1 MPLSHLR
8 VLDLTQVRAG
18 PTCTRLLADFGAE
31 VVRIER
37 PGEADRAREAFDA
50 VDLHRGKK
58 SVLLDLAK
66 PEGLDVFLRLVPSS
80 DVVVENFR
88 PGVKHRLGIDY
99 ERLSPL
105 NDRLIYASISGFG
118 QSGPYADRPG
128 YDQIVQGMSGL
139 MSITGT
145 EATGP
150 LRIGIPIGDLL
161 AGYFAAIGILVAL
174 SERERSGRGQWLDTS
189 LLAALTGSLSFQAG
203 KFLNTGEVP
212 PPVGNHHPL
221 TSPMGVYRAR
231 DGHLNLAVGSEVMW
245 RRFCEAIGR
254 PDLVGDSRFETNQG
268 RIDDRPALNAIIEE
282 VFAGA
287 STAEWVER
295 LNTAG
300 VACGPIYNVG
310 QVFGDAQVRQA
321 RLVEEVHHPVHGPMR
336 VLGQPVALHRTP
348 AKVTAPSPLPGQHTR
363 EILAAAGC
371 DAATIGRLLAD
382 GIAAE
387 SRPTG
392 GPLGDRGTA

>member
-31 VVRIER
+31 VIRIER

-58 SVLLDLAK
+58 SILLDLAK
-66 PEGLDVFLRLVPSS
+66 PEGLDVLLRLVPSA
-80 DVVVENFR
+80 DMVVENFR

-105 NDRLIYASISGFG
+105 NERLIYASISGFG

-139 MSITGT
+139 MSVTGT
-145 EATGP
+145 ETSGP

-174 SERERSGRGQWLDTS
+174 AERERSGRGQWLDTS
-189 LLAALTGSLSFQAG
+189 LLTALTGSLSFQAG
-203 KFLNTGEVP
+203 KFLNTGRVP

-254 PDLVGDSRFETNQG
+254 PELVDDVRFATNQA
-268 RIDDRPALNAIIEE
+268 RIDHRPVLNAIIEE

-287 STAEWVER
+287 SAAEWAVR
-295 LNTAG
+295 FTTSARFS
-300 VACGPIYNVG
+300 VIRRCSRHAWSRRSTIRCTG
-310 QVFGDAQVRQA
+310 QCVY
-321 RLVEEVHHPVHGPMR
+321 
-336 VLGQPVALHRTP
+336 
-348 AKVTAPSPLPGQHTR
+348 
-363 EILAAAGC
+363 
-371 DAATIGRLLAD
+371 
-382 GIAAE
+382 
-387 SRPTG
+387 
-392 GPLGDRGTA
+392 

>member
-8 VLDLTQVRAG
+8 VLDFTQVRAG
-18 PTCTRLLADFGAE
+18 PTCTKILADFGAE
-31 VVRIER
+31 VIRIER
-37 PGEADRAREAFDA
+37 PGEPDRAREPFDA
-50 VDLHRGKK
+50 VDLQRGKK
-58 SVLLDLAK
+58 SIVLDLGRPA
-66 PEGLDVFLRLVPSS
+66 GLEVVHRLAGLA

-105 NDRLIYASISGFG
+105 NPRLIYASISGFG

-139 MSITGT
+139 MSLTGT

-161 AGYFAAIGILVAL
+161 AGYFAAMGILVAL
-174 SERERSGRGQWLDTS
+174 AERERSGRGQWLDTS

-203 KFLNTGEVP
+203 KFLNTGKVP

-221 TSPMGVYRAR
+221 TSPMGVYRTA

-245 RRFCEAIGR
+245 RRFADAVDR
-254 PDLVGDSRFETNQG
+254 PELAEDPRFATNQL
-268 RIDDRPALNAIIEE
+268 RIDNRPALNGVIEE
-282 VFAGA
+282 VLAGA
-287 STAEWVER
+287 PTTAWVER
-295 LNTAG
+295 LNAAG

-310 QVFGDAQVRQA
+310 QIFADAQIQQA
-321 RLVEEVHHPVHGPMR
+321 RLVEEVQHPVHGPVR
-336 VLGQPVALHRTP
+336 VLGMPVVLHRTP

-363 EILAAAGC
+363 DVLRLAGC
-371 DAATIGRLLAD
+371 DAAAIERLLAD
-382 GIAAE
+382 GTAAE
-387 SRPTG
+387 
-392 GPLGDRGTA
+392 TALP

>member
-8 VLDLTQVRAG
+8 VLDLTQVRSG

-31 VVRIER
+31 VIRIER
-37 PGEADRAREAFDA
+37 PGEAERAREAFDA

-58 SVLLDLAK
+58 SILLDLAR
-66 PEGLDVFLRLVPSS
+66 PDGHEVLCRLVPSA

-99 ERLSPL
+99 ERLSAL
-105 NDRLIYASISGFG
+105 NPRLIYASISGFG
-118 QSGPYADRPG
+118 QAGPYGDRPG

-139 MSITGT
+139 MSLTGT

-161 AGYFAAIGILVAL
+161 AGYFAALGILVAL
-174 SERERSGRGQWLDTS
+174 VERERSGRGQWLDTS
-189 LLAALTGSLSFQAG
+189 LLAALAGSLSFQAG
-203 KFLNTGEVP
+203 KFLNTGKIP

-245 RRFCEAIGR
+245 RRFCAAIGR
-254 PDLVGDSRFETNQG
+254 SDLAEDPRFATNQG
-268 RIDDRPALNAIIEE
+268 RIDHRPALNALIEE
-282 VFAGA
+282 VFADG

-295 LNTAG
+295 LNAAG
-300 VACGPIYNVG
+300 VACGPIYDVG
-310 QVFGDAQVRQA
+310 QVFADPQVQA
-321 RLVEEVHHPVHGPMR
+321 LHLVEDVQHPVHGPMR
-336 VLGQPVALHRTP
+336 LLGQPVTLHRTP
-348 AKVTAPSPLPGQHTR
+348 ARVTAPSPLPGQHTR
-363 EILAAAGC
+363 AVLATAGY
-371 DAATIGRLLAD
+371 DAPAIERLLQS
-382 GIAAE
+382 GVAAE
-387 SRPTG
+387 SRP
-392 GPLGDRGTA
+392 

>member
-8 VLDLTQVRAG
+8 VLDLTQVRSG

-31 VVRIER
+31 VIRVER
-37 PGEADRAREAFDA
+37 PGEADRVREAFDA

-58 SVLLDLAK
+58 SILLDLAK
-66 PEGLDVFLRLVPSS
+66 PEGLDVFLRLVPGT

-88 PGVKHRLGIDY
+88 PRVKHRLGIDY
-99 ERLSPL
+99 ERLSAL
-105 NDRLIYASISGFG
+105 NPRLIYASISGFG
-118 QSGPYADRPG
+118 QSGPYGDRPG

-161 AGYFAAIGILVAL
+161 AGYFAGIGILVAL
-174 SERERSGRGQWLDTS
+174 VERERSGRGQWLDTS
-189 LLAALTGSLSFQAG
+189 LLAALAGSLSFQAG
-203 KFLNTGEVP
+203 TFLNTGRVP

-254 PDLVGDSRFETNQG
+254 PALADDPRFATNQG
-268 RIDDRPALNAIIEE
+268 RIDRRPALNAIIEE
-282 VFAGA
+282 VLADA
-287 STAEWVER
+287 SSTEWVER
-295 LNTAG
+295 LNRAG
-300 VACGPIYNVG
+300 VACGPIYDLG
-310 QVFGDAQVRQA
+310 QVFADPQVQQL
-321 RLVEEVHHPVHGPMR
+321 RLVEDLVHPLHGPMR

-363 EILAAAGC
+363 EVLSLAGLDPAAVAALLAA
-371 DAATIGRLLAD
+371 

-387 SRPTG
+387 ARPAE
-392 GPLGDRGTA
+392 PRSDE

>member
-18 PTCTRLLADFGAE
+18 PTCTKILADFGAE
-31 VVRIER
+31 VIRIER
-37 PGEADRAREAFDA
+37 PGEPDRAREPFDA
-50 VDLHRGKK
+50 VDLQRGKK
-58 SVLLDLAK
+58 SILLDLGK
-66 PEGLDVFLRLVPSS
+66 PAGLEVLHRLVPSA

-99 ERLSPL
+99 DRLSRL
-105 NDRLIYASISGFG
+105 NPRLIYASISGFG

-139 MSITGT
+139 MSVTGT
-145 EATGP
+145 DTTGP

-161 AGYFAAIGILVAL
+161 AGYFAAMGILVAL
-174 SERERSGRGQWLDTS
+174 AERERSGRGQWLDTS
-189 LLAALTGSLSFQAG
+189 LLAALAGSLSFQAG
-203 KFLNTGEVP
+203 KYLNTGKVP

-245 RRFCEAIGR
+245 RRFCEAIEH
-254 PDLVGDSRFETNQG
+254 PELAAEPRFATNQA
-268 RIDDRPALNAIIEE
+268 RIDNRPALNAVIEAI
-282 VFAGA
+282 FAGA

-295 LNTAG
+295 LNAAG
-300 VACGPIYNVG
+300 VACGPIYDVG
-310 QVFGDAQVRQA
+310 QVFADPQVA
-321 RLVEEVHHPVHGPMR
+321 ELRLVREVRHPVHGPVR
-336 VLGQPVALHRTP
+336 VLGLPVSLHRTP

-363 EILAAAGC
+363 EVLGTAGYAAA
-371 DAATIGRLLAD
+371 AIERLLAE
-382 GIAAE
+382 GVAAE
-387 SRPTG
+387 T
-392 GPLGDRGTA
+392 PLP

>member
-1 MPLSHLR
+1 VPLSHLR

-31 VVRIER
+31 VIRVDR
-37 PGEADRAREAFDA
+37 PGEADRVREAFDA

-58 SVLLDLAK
+58 SILLDLAK
-66 PEGLDVFLRLVPSS
+66 PEGLDVFLRLVPGT

-88 PGVKHRLGIDY
+88 PRVKHRLGIDY
-99 ERLSPL
+99 ERLSAL
-105 NDRLIYASISGFG
+105 NPRLIYASISGFG
-118 QSGPYADRPG
+118 QSGPYGDRPG

-161 AGYFAAIGILVAL
+161 AGYFAGIGILVAL
-174 SERERSGRGQWLDTS
+174 VERERSGRGQWLDTS
-189 LLAALTGSLSFQAG
+189 LLAALAGSLSFQAG
-203 KFLNTGEVP
+203 TFLNTGRVP

-254 PDLVGDSRFETNQG
+254 PALADDPRFATNQG
-268 RIDDRPALNAIIEE
+268 RIDRRPALNAIIEE
-282 VFAGA
+282 VLADA
-287 STAEWVER
+287 SSTEWVER
-295 LNTAG
+295 LNRAG
-300 VACGPIYNVG
+300 VACGPIYDLG
-310 QVFGDAQVRQA
+310 QVFADPQVQQL
-321 RLVEEVHHPVHGPMR
+321 RLVEDLVHPLHGPMR

-363 EILAAAGC
+363 EVLSLAGLDPAAVAGLLAA
-371 DAATIGRLLAD
+371 

-387 SRPTG
+387 ARPAE
-392 GPLGDRGTA
+392 PRSDE

>member
-8 VLDLTQVRAG
+8 VLDLTQVRSG

-31 VVRIER
+31 VIRVER
-37 PGEADRAREAFDA
+37 PGEVDRAREAFDA

-58 SVLLDLAK
+58 SILLDLAK
-66 PEGLDVFLRLVPSS
+66 PEGLDVFLRLVPGA

-88 PGVKHRLGIDY
+88 PRVKHRLGIDY
-99 ERLSPL
+99 ERLSAL
-105 NDRLIYASISGFG
+105 NPRLIYASISGFG
-118 QSGPYADRPG
+118 QSGPYGDRPG

-145 EATGP
+145 EVTGP
-150 LRIGIPIGDLL
+150 LRIGVPIGDLL
-161 AGYFAAIGILVAL
+161 AGYFAGIGILVAL
-174 SERERSGRGQWLDTS
+174 VERERSGRGQWLDTS
-189 LLAALTGSLSFQAG
+189 LLAALAGSLSFQAG
-203 KFLNTGEVP
+203 RFLNTGRVP

-254 PDLVGDSRFETNQG
+254 PALAEDPRFASNQG
-268 RIDDRPALNAIIEE
+268 RIDHRPALNAILEE
-282 VFAGA
+282 VLGQA
-287 STAEWVER
+287 STTEWVER
-295 LNTAG
+295 LNRAG
-300 VACGPIYNVG
+300 VACGPIYDLG
-310 QVFGDAQVRQA
+310 QVFADPQVQQL
-321 RLVEEVHHPVHGPMR
+321 RLVEDVLHPLHGPMR

-363 EILAAAGC
+363 EVLSLAGLDPVAAEGLLAA
-371 DAATIGRLLAD
+371 
-382 GIAAE
+382 GIAGEARPAE
-387 SRPTG
+387 PRP
-392 GPLGDRGTA
+392 DE

>member
-1 MPLSHLR
+1 VPLSHPR
-8 VLDLTQVRAG
+8 VLDLTQVRSG

-31 VVRIER
+31 VIRVER

-58 SVLLDLAK
+58 SILLDLAK
-66 PEGLDVFLRLVPSS
+66 PEGLDVFLRLVPGA

-88 PGVKHRLGIDY
+88 PRVKHRLGIDY
-99 ERLSPL
+99 ERLSAL
-105 NDRLIYASISGFG
+105 NPRLIYASISGFG
-118 QSGPYADRPG
+118 QSGPYGDRPG

-145 EATGP
+145 EVTGP
-150 LRIGIPIGDLL
+150 LRIGVPIGDLL
-161 AGYFAAIGILVAL
+161 TGYFAGIGILVAL
-174 SERERSGRGQWLDTS
+174 VERERSGRGQWLDTS
-189 LLAALTGSLSFQAG
+189 LLAALAGSLSFQAG
-203 KFLNTGEVP
+203 RFLNTGRVP

-254 PDLVGDSRFETNQG
+254 PALAEDPRFATNQG
-268 RIDDRPALNAIIEE
+268 RIDHRPALNTILEE
-282 VFAGA
+282 VLGQA
-287 STAEWVER
+287 STTEWVER
-295 LNTAG
+295 LNRAG
-300 VACGPIYNVG
+300 VACGPIYDLG
-310 QVFGDAQVRQA
+310 QVFADPQVQQL
-321 RLVEEVHHPVHGPMR
+321 RLVEDVLHPLHGPMR

-363 EILAAAGC
+363 EVLSLAGLDPAAAEGLLAA
-371 DAATIGRLLAD
+371 
-382 GIAAE
+382 GIAGEARPAE
-387 SRPTG
+387 PRP
-392 GPLGDRGTA
+392 DE

>member
-1 MPLSHLR
+1 VPLSHLR

-31 VVRIER
+31 VIRVDR
-37 PGEADRAREAFDA
+37 PGEADRVREAFDA

-58 SVLLDLAK
+58 SILLDLAK
-66 PEGLDVFLRLVPSS
+66 PEGLDVFLRLVPGT

-88 PGVKHRLGIDY
+88 PRVKHRLGIDY
-99 ERLSPL
+99 ERLSAL
-105 NDRLIYASISGFG
+105 NPRLIYASISGFG
-118 QSGPYADRPG
+118 QSGPYGDRPG

-161 AGYFAAIGILVAL
+161 AGYFAGIGILVAL
-174 SERERSGRGQWLDTS
+174 VERERSGRGQWLDTS
-189 LLAALTGSLSFQAG
+189 LLAALAGSLSFQAG
-203 KFLNTGEVP
+203 TFLNTGRVP

-221 TSPMGVYRAR
+221 SSPMGVYRAR

-254 PDLVGDSRFETNQG
+254 PALADDPRFATNQG
-268 RIDDRPALNAIIEE
+268 RIDRRPALNAIIEE
-282 VFAGA
+282 VLADA
-287 STAEWVER
+287 SSTEWVER
-295 LNTAG
+295 LNRAG
-300 VACGPIYNVG
+300 VACGPIYDLG
-310 QVFGDAQVRQA
+310 QVFADPQVQQL
-321 RLVEEVHHPVHGPMR
+321 RLVEDLVHPLHGPMR

-363 EILAAAGC
+363 EVLSLAGLDPAAVAGLLAA
-371 DAATIGRLLAD
+371 

-387 SRPTG
+387 ARPAE
-392 GPLGDRGTA
+392 PRSEE

>member
-18 PTCTRLLADFGAE
+18 PTCTKILADFGAE
-31 VVRIER
+31 VIRIER
-37 PGEADRAREAFDA
+37 PGEPDRAREPFDA
-50 VDLHRGKK
+50 VDLQRGKK
-58 SVLLDLAK
+58 SILLDLGK
-66 PEGLDVFLRLVPSS
+66 PAGLEVLHRLVPSA

-99 ERLSPL
+99 DRLSRL
-105 NDRLIYASISGFG
+105 NPRLIYASISGFG

-139 MSITGT
+139 MSVTGT
-145 EATGP
+145 DTTGP

-161 AGYFAAIGILVAL
+161 AGYFAAMGILVAL
-174 SERERSGRGQWLDTS
+174 AERERSGRGQWLDTS
-189 LLAALTGSLSFQAG
+189 LLAALAGSLSFQAG
-203 KFLNTGEVP
+203 KYLNTGKVP

-245 RRFCEAIGR
+245 RRFCEAIEH
-254 PDLVGDSRFETNQG
+254 PELAADPRFASNQA
-268 RIDDRPALNAIIEE
+268 RIDNRPALNAVIEAI
-282 VFAGA
+282 FAGA

-295 LNTAG
+295 LNAAG
-300 VACGPIYNVG
+300 VACGPIYDVG
-310 QVFGDAQVRQA
+310 QVFADPQVA
-321 RLVEEVHHPVHGPMR
+321 ELRLVREVRHPVHGPVR
-336 VLGQPVALHRTP
+336 VLGLPVSLHRTP

-363 EILAAAGC
+363 EVLGTAGYAAA
-371 DAATIGRLLAD
+371 AIERLLAE
-382 GIAAE
+382 GVAAE
-387 SRPTG
+387 T
-392 GPLGDRGTA
+392 PLP

>member
-18 PTCTRLLADFGAE
+18 PTCTKILADFGAE
-31 VVRIER
+31 VIRIER
-37 PGEADRAREAFDA
+37 PGEPDRAREPFDA
-50 VDLHRGKK
+50 VDLQRGKK
-58 SVLLDLAK
+58 SVLLDLGK
-66 PEGLDVFLRLVPSS
+66 PAGLEVLHRLVPSA

-99 ERLSPL
+99 DRLSRL
-105 NDRLIYASISGFG
+105 NPRLIYASISGFG

-145 EATGP
+145 DTTGP

-161 AGYFAAIGILVAL
+161 AGYFAALGILVAL
-174 SERERSGRGQWLDTS
+174 AERERSGRGQWLDTS

-203 KFLNTGEVP
+203 KYLNTGKIP

-221 TSPMGVYRAR
+221 TSPMGVYRAG

-245 RRFCEAIGR
+245 RRFCEAIGH
-254 PDLVGDSRFETNQG
+254 PELAVDPRFATNKA
-268 RIDDRPALNAIIEE
+268 RIDNRPALNAVIEE
-282 VFAGA
+282 IFAGA
-287 STAEWVER
+287 PAAEWVER
-295 LNTAG
+295 LNAAG
-300 VACGPIYNVG
+300 VACGPIYDVG
-310 QVFGDAQVRQA
+310 QVFADPQV
-321 RLVEEVHHPVHGPMR
+321 VELGLAHEVRHPVHGPVR
-336 VLGQPVALHRTP
+336 VLGLPIFLHRTP

-363 EILAAAGC
+363 EVLRAAGYDVAAAE
-371 DAATIGRLLAD
+371 RLLAE
-382 GIAAE
+382 GVAAE
-387 SRPTG
+387 TPH
-392 GPLGDRGTA
+392 A

>member
-18 PTCTRLLADFGAE
+18 PTCTRLLADFGGE
-31 VVRIER
+31 VIRIER
-37 PGEADRAREAFDA
+37 PGEPDRAREAFDA

-58 SVLLDLAK
+58 SILLDLAK
-66 PEGLDVFLRLVPSS
+66 PEGLDVFLRLVPTA

-88 PGVKHRLGIDY
+88 PGVKLRLGIDY
-99 ERLSPL
+99 ERLSAL
-105 NDRLIYASISGFG
+105 NERLIYASISGFG

-145 EATGP
+145 ETTGP

-174 SERERSGRGQWLDTS
+174 AERERSGRGQWIDTS

-203 KFLNTGEVP
+203 KFLNTGAVP

-231 DGHLNLAVGSEVMW
+231 DGYLNLAVGSEVMW
-245 RRFCEAIGR
+245 HRFCEAIGC
-254 PDLVGDSRFETNQG
+254 PDLAGDPRFATNRG
-268 RIDDRPALNAIIEE
+268 RIDHRPALNAIIED
-282 VFAGA
+282 VFAGS
-287 STAEWVER
+287 STAAWVER
-295 LNTAG
+295 LNAAG
-300 VACGPIYNVG
+300 VACGPIYDIA
-310 QVFGDAQVRQA
+310 QVFTDPQVQQA
-321 RLVEEVHHPVHGPMR
+321 RLVDEVHHPVHGPMR

-363 EILAAAGC
+363 EVLAAAGC
-371 DAATIGRLLAD
+371 DATTIERLLAA
-382 GIAAE
+382 GVAAE
-387 SRPTG
+387 GREVRTN
-392 GPLGDRGTA
+392 R

>member
-1 MPLSHLR
+1 VPLSHLR

-31 VVRIER
+31 VIRVDR
-37 PGEADRAREAFDA
+37 PGEADRVREAFDA

-58 SVLLDLAK
+58 SILLDLAK
-66 PEGLDVFLRLVPSS
+66 PEGLDVFLRLVPGT

-88 PGVKHRLGIDY
+88 PRVKHRLRIDY
-99 ERLSPL
+99 ERLSAL
-105 NDRLIYASISGFG
+105 NPRLIYASISGFG
-118 QSGPYADRPG
+118 QSGPYGDRPG

-145 EATGP
+145 EVTGP

-161 AGYFAAIGILVAL
+161 AGYFAGIGILVAL
-174 SERERSGRGQWLDTS
+174 VERERSGRGQWLDTS
-189 LLAALTGSLSFQAG
+189 LLAALAGSLSFQAG
-203 KFLNTGEVP
+203 TFLNTGRVP

-221 TSPMGVYRAR
+221 SSPMGVYRAR

-254 PDLVGDSRFETNQG
+254 PALADDPRFATNQG
-268 RIDDRPALNAIIEE
+268 RIDRRPALNAIIEE
-282 VFAGA
+282 VLADA
-287 STAEWVER
+287 SSTEWVER
-295 LNTAG
+295 LNRAG
-300 VACGPIYNVG
+300 VACGPIYDLG
-310 QVFGDAQVRQA
+310 QVFADPQVQQL
-321 RLVEEVHHPVHGPMR
+321 RLVEDLVHPLHGPMR

-363 EILAAAGC
+363 EVLSLAGLDPAAVAGLLAA
-371 DAATIGRLLAD
+371 

-387 SRPTG
+387 ARPAE
-392 GPLGDRGTA
+392 PRSDE

>member
-18 PTCTRLLADFGAE
+18 PTCTKILADFGAE
-31 VVRIER
+31 VIRIER
-37 PGEADRAREAFDA
+37 PGEPDRAREAFDA
-50 VDLHRGKK
+50 VDLQRGKK
-58 SVLLDLAK
+58 SILLDLGK
-66 PEGLDVFLRLVPSS
+66 PAGLEVLHRLVPSA

-99 ERLSPL
+99 DRLSRL
-105 NDRLIYASISGFG
+105 NPRLIYASISGFG

-139 MSITGT
+139 MSVTGT
-145 EATGP
+145 DTTGP

-161 AGYFAAIGILVAL
+161 AGYFAAMGILVAL
-174 SERERSGRGQWLDTS
+174 AERERSGRGQWLDTS
-189 LLAALTGSLSFQAG
+189 LLAALAGSLSFQAG
-203 KFLNTGEVP
+203 KYLNTGKVP

-245 RRFCEAIGR
+245 RRFCEAIEH
-254 PDLVGDSRFETNQG
+254 PELAADPRFATNQA
-268 RIDDRPALNAIIEE
+268 RIDNRPALNAVIEE
-282 VFAGA
+282 IFAGA

-295 LNTAG
+295 LNADG
-300 VACGPIYNVG
+300 VACGPIYDVG
-310 QVFGDAQVRQA
+310 QVFADPQVA
-321 RLVEEVHHPVHGPMR
+321 ELRLVQEVRHPVHGPVR
-336 VLGQPVALHRTP
+336 VLGLPVSLHRTP

-363 EILAAAGC
+363 EVLGTAGYAAA
-371 DAATIGRLLAD
+371 AIERLLAE
-382 GIAAE
+382 GVAAE
-387 SRPTG
+387 T
-392 GPLGDRGTA
+392 PLP

>member
-8 VLDLTQVRAG
+8 VLDLTQVRSG

-31 VVRIER
+31 VIRIER
-37 PGEADRAREAFDA
+37 PGVADRAREPFDA

-58 SVLLDLAK
+58 SALLDLAN
-66 PEGLDVFLRLVPSS
+66 PEGLEVFRRLVPTA

-88 PGVKHRLGIDY
+88 PGVKHRLGVDY
-99 ERLSPL
+99 ERLALL
-105 NDRLIYASISGFG
+105 NPRLIYASISGFG

-145 EATGP
+145 ESTGP
-150 LRIGIPIGDLL
+150 LRVGIPIGDLL

-174 SERERSGRGQWLDTS
+174 AERERSGRGQWLDTS

-203 KFLNTGEVP
+203 KFLNTGQVP

-245 RRFCEAIGR
+245 RRFCDALGR
-254 PDLVGDSRFETNQG
+254 TDLAEDPRFATNRG
-268 RIDDRPALNAIIEE
+268 RLDHRTALNAIIAEI
-282 VFAGA
+282 FASA
-287 STAEWVER
+287 SAAEWVER
-295 LNTAG
+295 LNRAG
-300 VACGPIYNVG
+300 VACGPIYDVG
-310 QVFGDAQVRQA
+310 EVFADPQVRQA
-321 RLVEEVHHPVHGPMR
+321 HLVEEVHHPEHGPMK

-348 AKVTAPSPLPGQHTR
+348 AKVTAPSPFPGQHTR
-363 EILAAAGC
+363 EVLGLAGYE
-371 DAATIGRLLAD
+371 AATIARLLAS
-382 GIAAE
+382 GVAAE
-387 SRPTG
+387 P
-392 GPLGDRGTA
+392 RG